1 VPDGTRGHRGHT
13 RRPAAVIATWT
24 PTSRARWRASGRG
37 TATMEIPSAT
47 PREAGDAGGS
57 GEWCGG
63 QLQPSRWPPFG
74 ADTCSAR
81 PSAPVRK
88 DSFTRL
94 CTAFRPTSRGGWAS
108 SDAVS
113 AQTEEG
119 TIGATG
125 LTLLTRA
132 AASLPGS
139 VGRGGALESTEVG
152 PVDPS
157 NLDVQW
163 SRFPLEITTS
173 GAEVTSPVR
182 TKEMMLDK
190 SCGDV
195 QGR

>member
-1 VPDGTRGHRGHT
+1 VDTDDQGEVESKRQGHRNQGDSLGDPGEKMDPEKQAM
-13 RRPAAVIATWT
+13 PAV
-24 PTSRARWRASGRG
+24 SSSG
-37 TATMEIPSAT
+37 
-47 PREAGDAGGS
+47 AGDSCSHVGGLRLELIRAPH
-57 GEWCGG
+57 G
-63 QLQPSRWPPFG
+63 
-74 ADTCSAR
+74 

-94 CTAFRPTSRGGWAS
+94 STAFRPTSRGGWAS

-119 TIGATG
+119 TIGATR
-125 LTLLTRA
+125 LTLLTGA

-163 SRFPLEITTS
+163 GAIQLEITTS

-195 QGR
+195 HGR